1 MLNLNNLRTELGR
14 TSGAHC
20 QREALKRRGQVKKP
34 GETAVPGRQR
44 RKCSPKQESSTT
56 VTYYGER
63 ERKKDT
69 GSKIPS
75 DLANRKS
82 LISVKKIVSGELWE
96 QKTDSQ
102 KGSQMDTRQS
112 SQIREC
118 CSFIQL

>member
-1 MLNLNNLRTELGR
+1 VLNLNNLRTELGR

-63 ERKKDT
+63 KRKNCCFY
-69 GSKIPS
+69 
-75 DLANRKS
+75 L
-82 LISVKKIVSGELWE
+82 SVFRMVCCTEMVT
-96 QKTDSQ
+96 KTL
-102 KGSQMDTRQS
+102 G
-112 SQIREC
+112 
-118 CSFIQL
+118 